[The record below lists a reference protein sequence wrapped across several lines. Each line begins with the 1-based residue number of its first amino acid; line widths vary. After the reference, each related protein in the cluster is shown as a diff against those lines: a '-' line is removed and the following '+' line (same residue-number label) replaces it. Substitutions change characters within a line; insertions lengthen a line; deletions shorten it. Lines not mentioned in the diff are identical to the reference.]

1 MLILSVGVMEVD
13 ILVECAITGN
23 QAEYEY
29 DIDNTFLGFMKDI
42 NNDSP
47 SLGFTPASIKQGT
60 SNENSGITIDG
71 TGFRFLDS
79 SGDTLASLGVKGGS
93 LIVIMED
100 RTHGNALVPSTDT
113 AKTGALKKKPRTLL
127 KKKVRPKLKKKP
139 PRILIKIDPQSM
151 SNLEILRAAALNEI
165 RIDVKF
171 TSVDALRTHLEQLI
185 IGKKKFRLSL
195 PKKFRKKSFATP
207 LGDIKYS
214 NMLLW
219 CDACKD
225 IDLSSMHLHH
235 ACIELF
241 GTSVTDERLAG
252 DKVFSLVETRCTTS
266 GCTGTFRMWNLRDNP
281 PKYV

>member
-1 MLILSVGVMEVD
+1 MEVD

-47 SLGFTPASIKQGT
+47 SLGFTPASIKDGT
-60 SNENSGITIDG
+60 QSGDSGIIIDG
-71 TGFRFLDS
+71 RGFRFLEY
-79 SGDTLASLGVKGGS
+79 SGDTLASLGVKNGS
-93 LIVIMED
+93 LIVITEP
-100 RTHGNALVPSTDT
+100 HPSCLGPDQER
-113 AKTGALKKKPRTLL
+113 AGASALKKKPRTLL

-165 RIDVKF
+165 RMDAKF
-171 TSVDALRTHLEQLI
+171 ISVDALRTHLEQLI

-241 GTSVTDERLAG
+241 GTSVADEKLAG
-252 DKVFSLVETRCTTS
+252 DKVFSLVDTRCTTS